1 MRLKNVKGCKQH
13 HIILH
18 TCKLLLFVCL
28 FVYLFIFCL
37 LTAKV
42 DGHWGRWSEWSK
54 CDASCDDGI
63 KKRTRMCNNPE
74 PKHGGK
80 YCPGIGSEEVV
91 CTTRRCNLGEV
102 LISLSIYFS
111 NLNKKIVSIHSKVTE
126 YI

>member
-1 MRLKNVKGCKQH
+1 MLKDANSTTLYVVA
-13 HIILH
+13 
-18 TCKLLLFVCL
+18 VCL
-28 FVYLFIFCL
+28 FVYLFFFL
-37 LTAKV
+37 SLTAKV

-111 NLNKKIVSIHSKVTE
+111 NLNKKIYV
-126 YI
+126 YIRK